1 VSAALRPAP
10 RDDDAQTFADIPLHA
25 LLRAIDALPDHLRA
39 TARLRWMLGERHTQI
54 ADTLD
59 CPVSLVQM
67 RVRLAY
73 QAITELLTGMPHHE
87 MVHREPLR
95 RRALMHFA
103 GMT

>member
-1 VSAALRPAP
+1 MSTVLRPAP
-10 RDDDAQTFADIPLHA
+10 RDDDAQTFADIPRDA
-25 LLRAIDALPDHLRA
+25 LLRAIEGLPDDLRP
-39 TARLRWMLGERHTQI
+39 TARLRWMCGERHTQI

-73 QAITELLTGMPHHE
+73 EAITELLTTIPHHDL
-87 MVHREPLR
+87 VHREPLR